1 MTMMR
6 PTTFGV
12 SAAGQR
18 FNRIT
23 VSCGLIL
30 LFAIVAQAQK
40 ISPEEQK
47 LVDYIDA
54 HSNEATAL
62 LEKTVNIESPTE
74 NLAGVRRVGA
84 IFNAAFESIGFTT
97 RWINMPVA
105 MKRAGHLLAE
115 KKGTKGKRVLLL
127 GHIDTVLSGEKF
139 RREGNKAYGTGSSDM
154 KAGDVVLYFALKALR
169 ETGALNDA
177 SVIVLLTGDEVDS
190 GEPIEVSRGEMISAA
205 KRSDLALSFENGGS
219 NIATVARRGSS
230 DWTLEVTAR
239 TGHSSAIFK
248 GMGSGAIF
256 EAARI
261 LNQFYEKLRGE
272 EYLTFNPSV
281 ISGGTQVE
289 VTDQSLTTRGK
300 TNVVPAKVIVRG
312 DLRFIREEQKEAAR
326 AKMREIVAKSLPGTT
341 AKITFADGIPAMS
354 PNEGNYDLLKQLN
367 AVSQDLGFEKI
378 EPLDPGARGAGDVA
392 FVTHL
397 IPGLDGL
404 GATGGGAHAH
414 GEYAD
419 LDTLPRQIKRAAVLI
434 YRLTR

>member
-1 MTMMR
+1 MR
-6 PTTFGV
+6 KTWIGRLAMAIMLV
-12 SAAGQR
+12 ALSATLA
-18 FNRIT
+18 
-23 VSCGLIL
+23 S
-30 LFAIVAQAQK
+30 AQK

-47 LVDYIDA
+47 IVDYIEA
-54 HSNEATAL
+54 HTSEATAL

-74 NLAGVRRVGA
+74 NLVGVKQVGA
-84 IFNAAFESIGFTT
+84 IFKAEFESLGFTT
-97 RWINMPVA
+97 RWINMPVE

-115 KKGTKGKRVLLL
+115 KKGTKGKRILVL
-127 GHIDTVLSGEKF
+127 GHIDTVLKGEKF
-139 RREGNKAYGTGSSDM
+139 RREGNKAFGTGSSDM
-154 KAGDVVLYFALKALR
+154 KAGDVVLLFALKALR
-169 ETGALNDA
+169 DTGALKDA
-177 SVIVLLTGDEVDS
+177 GIIVMLTGDEEDS
-190 GEPIEVSRGEMISAA
+190 GDPLELSRGDMIAAA

-261 LNQFYEKLRGE
+261 LNQFYETLRGE

-281 ISGGTQVE
+281 ISGGTEVE
-289 VTDQSLTTRGK
+289 VKDQSLTTRGK
-300 TNVVPAKVIVRG
+300 TNVVPARVMVRG
-312 DLRFIREEQKEAAR
+312 DLRFISEEQKEAAR
-326 AKMREIVAKSLPGTT
+326 AKMREIVGRSLPGTS

-354 PNEGNYDLLKQLN
+354 PNEGNYNLLKQLD

-378 EPLDPGARGAGDVA
+378 EALDPGARGAGDVA
-392 FVTHL
+392 YVTHL

-404 GATGGGAHAH
+404 GATGGGAHAR

-419 LDTLPRQIKRAAVLI
+419 LETLPRQIKRAAVLI